1 MRCAEDGGSC
11 VAAEV
16 GSSARKIAYGE
27 ARNEAW
33 SFPFPGGKL
42 AVESRYGC
50 VYGPRAGG

>member
-1 MRCAEDGGSC
+1 MQRAEDGGSS
-11 VAAEV
+11 VAAEAR
-16 GSSARKIAYGE
+16 SLARKIAYGE

>member
-1 MRCAEDGGSC
+1 MRRAGDGGSC
-11 VAAEV
+11 VAAEA

-33 SFPFPGGKL
+33 SIPFPGGKL
-42 AVESRYGC
+42 AVESRYEC